1 MQNAIFIICIAP
13 NPNSL
18 LLFVCLF
25 ARKTDFVQ
33 KLFLQWTYGWVGEH
47 TPKPQLTLFPRCSRD
62 SISWLPLL
70 LSFLICHMWV
80 SRMQHTL
87 GYITDD
93 AWVSTAY
100 NSGLLPTLLSGLLLL
115 FFLFTKIKSPTVA
128 AQLYVNIFIKIE
140 TIAGFGKCHLKI

>member
-62 SISWLPLL
+62 SIS
-70 LSFLICHMWV
+70 
-80 SRMQHTL
+80 
-87 GYITDD
+87 
-93 AWVSTAY
+93 
-100 NSGLLPTLLSGLLLL
+100 
-115 FFLFTKIKSPTVA
+115 
-128 AQLYVNIFIKIE
+128 
-140 TIAGFGKCHLKI
+140 